1 MIIYFNELSLKMP
14 LYKAMNPPME
24 LYWWIKVIK
33 TGQFLMFKI
42 YPSYLILVSSLI
54 ECHQSVL

>member
-33 TGQFLMFKI
+33 TGKFLMFKI

-54 ECHQSVL
+54 ECH

>member
-24 LYWWIKVIK
+24 LCWWIKVIK
-33 TGQFLMFKI
+33 TGKILSVQNLPFLFNTSI
-42 YPSYLILVSSLI
+42 FTY
-54 ECHQSVL
+54 